1 VLGASQGTAY
11 PGHES
16 THLTGV
22 SRPRR
27 LACVNAG
34 TSWACREARN
44 LEKCVC
50 QNRRRVAFRDAATV
64 RERVEADAARLRLRG
79 ARKHALAAVLELLC
93 GWSKLTDDRVG
104 LPQIVELVAAGG
116 GRRYDLK
123 TVGRALAGL
132 AADELI
138 VYRAAQGRGTR
149 SLIAIHDRFVG
160 DIKVLERDRS
170 GRVIVDYSGPS
181 EPESVTFSEPLPYKD
196 QTHYP
201 PTPRTDSPLV
211 GSRPVGVDVTSADL
225 RVVLRGLPEP
235 LVGLPKHL
243 RWMLGR
249 EIRQRLER
257 GWRPEQILD
266 VLAAPMPA
274 DVERP
279 WRLALWRLRHN
290 VVGVGPRLRP
300 LQAAWDAQEAA
311 ATRAAAEGVN
321 ARWYGDV
328 AAVASP
334 ELRAEVLR
342 ADEVKFGRRSADP
355 VAALAAAG
363 RRVGRLFPEMPLA
376 AALARWVEDIL
387 GAHTSSELEPVAV
400 EPTWAVGP
408 LSTDLLMDLAIN
420 GGCSCVVCGSDRG
433 TYRPELPLKAM
444 ATVCD
449 HCWPHVAADL
459 AAGEVDA
466 ELEEAIPA

>member
-1 VLGASQGTAY
+1 
-11 PGHES
+11 
-16 THLTGV
+16 
-22 SRPRR
+22 
-27 LACVNAG
+27 
-34 TSWACREARN
+34 
-44 LEKCVC
+44 
-50 QNRRRVAFRDAATV
+50 VAFCDAATV

-79 ARKHALAAVLELLC
+79 ARKHALAAVLKLLC
-93 GWSKLTDDRVG
+93 GWSRLTDDRVG
-104 LPQIVELVAAGG
+104 LPQIVELIAAAG

-123 TVGRALAGL
+123 TVGRALAAL

-149 SLIAIHDRFVG
+149 SFVAVHDRFVG

-170 GRVIVDYSGPS
+170 GRVIVDYSGHS
-181 EPESVTFSEPLPYKD
+181 TPETVTFSESLPYKD

-201 PTPRTDSPLV
+201 PTPRTESPLE
-211 GSRPVGVDVTSADL
+211 GCRPVGVNVSSSDL
-225 RVVLRGLPEP
+225 REVLRGLPES
-235 LVGLPKHL
+235 LARLPKHL

-257 GWRPEQILD
+257 GWLPEQILD
-266 VLAAPMPA
+266 VLTAQVPA
-274 DVERP
+274 EVERP

-290 VVGVGPRLRP
+290 VVGSGPRLRP
-300 LQAAWDAQEAA
+300 LQAAWDAQQVA
-311 ATRAAAEGVN
+311 ATRAAAQDVN

-328 AAVASP
+328 AAATSP
-334 ELRAEVLR
+334 ELRVEVLR

-387 GAHTSSELEPVAV
+387 GAHKSESETVAEQPVSAAV
-400 EPTWAVGP
+400 S
-408 LSTDLLMDLAIN
+408 LSADLLMDLAIS

-433 TYRPELPLKAM
+433 IYRPELPLKAM

-449 HCWPHVAADL
+449 HCWLHVAADL
-459 AAGEVDA
+459 AAEVDTH
-466 ELEEAIPA
+466 LEEAIPA